1 MLKKIVIGVLFVVGT
16 ILSGSELVKNGMPCA
31 EIILGSQPSV
41 AAQLGAEE
49 LQYHIEKMTGVKLPI
64 AVKPSGKLTPIHV
77 GETVFTRAQN
87 LKNEDFRNQE
97 YLIRVNRDHIILMGR
112 DSADKRKV
120 DYLKHKNFIYT

>member
-49 LQYHIEKMTGVKLPI
+49 LRFHIEKMTGAKLPI
-64 AVKPSGKLTPIHV
+64 AVKSSGKLIPIYV
-77 GETVFTRAQN
+77 GESDFTKNQN
-87 LKNEDFRNQE
+87 LKN
-97 YLIRVNRDHIILMGR
+97 
-112 DSADKRKV
+112 
-120 DYLKHKNFIYT
+120 